1 MSEVALS
8 IVIPVFNGEGWIGRC
23 IEHLARAVQ
32 RAGIERAELIVVD
45 DGSTDG
51 TVSEVQNAPWPV
63 EPEVVVLSQ
72 RNQGRLA
79 ARTSGLEVATGE
91 MVLFIDTRVFLDVE
105 ALAYVMPLL
114 RDSSSRVW
122 TAHTVAN
129 TDLSPIAGF
138 WQAIEHVA
146 WRRYWKSPR
155 RLTFG
160 LTDFDYYPKGT
171 TALLA
176 PREALV
182 DAFAN
187 YTPTV
192 DDLHISNDDTAVL
205 RWVAERH
212 GISIAP
218 GYSCVYNSRT
228 TLRAFL
234 QHARHRGAV
243 LIDGYLRPGAR
254 FSGGIVVVLAMSPV
268 AGLVALRR
276 PRWIGPMA
284 VVLSVG
290 AGGSARALGAR
301 PKDSVVFGAL
311 SVPFGIFYLAGM
323 WRGFIA
329 RLRVRRP

>member
-1 MSEVALS
+1 MTADSLS
-8 IVIPVFNGEGWIGRC
+8 IVIPVFNGEGWIGGC
-23 IEHLARAVQ
+23 VDHLGRAV
-32 RAGIERAELIVVD
+32 RAAGIEQAELIVVD

-51 TVSEVQNAPWPV
+51 TVSEVKTSTWPGEDV
-63 EPEVVVLSQ
+63 IVLSQ
-72 RNQGRLA
+72 ANQGRLA
-79 ARTSGLEVATGE
+79 ARVAGLEAATSD
-91 MVLFIDTRVFLDVE
+91 MVLFIDTRVFLDVNS
-105 ALAYVMPLL
+105 LVYVFPLL
-114 RDSSSRVW
+114 ADSSSKVW

-146 WRRYWKSPR
+146 WRRYWRDPR

-160 LTDFDYYPKGT
+160 LDDFDYYPKGT

-176 PREALV
+176 PRDVLV
-182 DAFAN
+182 EAFAN

-205 RWVAERH
+205 RWVAERY
-212 GISIAP
+212 GISISP

-254 FSGGIVVVLAMSPV
+254 FSRAIVVVLALSPV
-268 AGLVALRR
+268 GALIVLRR
-276 PRWIGPMA
+276 PRWIGPLA
-284 VVLSVG
+284 ALLSVG
-290 AGGSARALGAR
+290 AGGGAR
-301 PKDSVVFGAL
+301 IGGARLKDSVVFGVLA
-311 SVPFGIFYLAGM
+311 VPFGIFYLAGM
-323 WRGFIA
+323 WRGFVA
-329 RLRVRRP
+329 RLRS